1 MTYNVSV
8 LASLTIFVHTA
19 RPLLQGDGFHRVN
32 GDVGGLDPSPGDH
45 GRESPNDFQPS
56 PSLHSPSAADAPS
69 PGLSLHTAGEGHS
82 LTSPEASGQQGGTE
96 AARQEAGR
104 EEVTEHSTP
113 PSRPTSLPEVSQSLV
128 NEKPYILLLLYW
140 KLSTPEF
147 MVSCC
152 FVVVVIY
159 LKGLNMLL

>member
-1 MTYNVSV
+1 M
-8 LASLTIFVHTA
+8 HTA
-19 RPLLQGDGFHRVN
+19 RPLFQGDGFHRVN
-32 GDVGGLDPSPGDH
+32 GDIGGLDASPGGH

-56 PSLHSPSAADAPS
+56 PSLPSPSAANAPS
-69 PGLSLHTAGEGHS
+69 PGLSPHTASEGHS
-82 LTSPEASGQQGGTE
+82 LTSPEASEPQGGTE
-96 AARQEAGR
+96 TARQEAGR

-128 NEKPYILLLLYW
+128 NEKPYILLLLCW

-147 MVSCC
+147 TVSCC

-159 LKGLNMLL
+159 HKGLNILL